1 MVVDKSEKPS
11 DNRPLLFRNTSSGAN
26 PEKRSGQPLLLQ
38 RGTVLDVAIACVDD
52 DGRPVFRDL
61 LFRHPQ
67 CVFIAFDHD
76 EEETILPVQIL

>member
-1 MVVDKSEKPS
+1 MVVVKSEKPS
-11 DNRPLLFRNTSSGAN
+11 DNRPLLFCNTSSGAN
-26 PEKRSGQPLLLQ
+26 WRRSGQPLLLQ

-67 CVFIAFDHD
+67 CVFIAFDHA
-76 EEETILPVQIL
+76 EEETVLPAQIL